1 YQGFRQRAQHRLT
14 YPMALSGQAA
24 TTLLQMTPFAWRARP
39 DVWQCL
45 AESTQFSCD
54 ADFMITLWQRD

>member
-1 YQGFRQRAQHRLT
+1 
-14 YPMALSGQAA
+14 MALSGQSA

-39 DVWQCL
+39 DVWQSL
-45 AESTQFSCD
+45 AERTQFPCD